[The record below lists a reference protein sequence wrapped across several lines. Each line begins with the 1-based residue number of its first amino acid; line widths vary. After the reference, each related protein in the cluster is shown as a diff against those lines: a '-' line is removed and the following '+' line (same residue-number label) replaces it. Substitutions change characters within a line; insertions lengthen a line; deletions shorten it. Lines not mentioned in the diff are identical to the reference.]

1 MGGWFASVVLVYFQM
16 LYLANAWSNAWSYG
30 RSEAGFGV
38 SSSAPAAGPTLA
50 RSMRAVERVDVRHR
64 AGSSAA
70 HTSTPQAGLQGGPW
84 AQ

>member
-1 MGGWFASVVLVYFQM
+1 MGGRFASVVLVYFQM
-16 LYLANAWSNAWSYG
+16 LYLANAWSYG